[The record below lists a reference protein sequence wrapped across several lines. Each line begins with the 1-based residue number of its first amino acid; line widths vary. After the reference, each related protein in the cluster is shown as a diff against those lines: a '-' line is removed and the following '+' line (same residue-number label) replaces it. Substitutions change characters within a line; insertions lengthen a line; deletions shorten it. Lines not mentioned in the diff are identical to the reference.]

1 MATTTIII
9 ETTNDNTDVTE
20 TTISFEEIEQATQ
33 LVKDGCVNYYA
44 PIEIEHSGQLETLN
58 ITWNDCRTWHIGSER
73 VTVYLC
79 PADEAT
85 YRFLLGELRRKH
97 RNGYR
102 AVRCMVEGKLK
113 PLIRCPESNKCSAC
127 PYGRKPEDREANIIS
142 WDQQIASGYEPAA
155 SESMEQRVIDRDFY
169 LHIRERMVKKDPNIA
184 AAFEMSVLGELSAK
198 EIAKALGVPERKVYY
213 LIQQAKQIGK
223 DYNRLHG

>member
-20 TTISFEEIEQATQ
+20 TTISFEEIEHTTQ

-142 WDQQIASGYEPAA
+142 WDGLIESGYEGEA
-155 SESMEQRVIDRDFY
+155 DN
-169 LHIRERMVKKDPNIA
+169 RMVEQLQAKLEYDEIRTLMDSKNPIIA
-184 AAFEMSVLGELSAK
+184 QVFEMKERDGFSVS
-198 EIAKALGVPERKVYY
+198 EIADRLRIKPRNVYY
-213 LIQQAKQIGK
+213 YLDRAKAIGK
-223 DYNRLHG
+223 KYNKEC

>member
-9 ETTNDNTDVTE
+9 ETTNDNTNVTE
-20 TTISFEEIEQATQ
+20 TTISFEEIEHTTQ

-142 WDQQIASGYEPAA
+142 WDGLIESGYEGEADNRMVEQLQA
-155 SESMEQRVIDRDFY
+155 KLEYDEIRTLMDSENPIIAQVFEMKERDGFSVSEIADR
-169 LHIRERMVKKDPNIA
+169 LHIKPRNVYYYLDRAKAIGKKYN
-184 AAFEMSVLGELSAK
+184 K
-198 EIAKALGVPERKVYY
+198 EI
-213 LIQQAKQIGK
+213 
-223 DYNRLHG
+223 

>member
-33 LVKDGCVNYYA
+33 FVKDGCVNYYA

-142 WDQQIASGYEPAA
+142 WDGLIESGYEGEADNRMVEQLQAKLEYDEIRTLMDSKNPIIAQVFEMKERDGFSV
-155 SESMEQRVIDRDFY
+155 SEIADR
-169 LHIRERMVKKDPNIA
+169 LHIKPRNVYYYLDR
-184 AAFEMSVLGELSAK
+184 
-198 EIAKALGVPERKVYY
+198 AKA
-213 LIQQAKQIGK
+213 IGK
-223 DYNRLHG
+223 KYNKEC

>member
-33 LVKDGCVNYYA
+33 FVKDGCVNYYA

-142 WDQQIASGYEPAA
+142 WDGLIESGYEGEADNRMVEQLQA
-155 SESMEQRVIDRDFY
+155 KLEYDEIHTLMDSENPIIAQVFEMKERDGFSVSEIADR
-169 LHIRERMVKKDPNIA
+169 LHIKPRNVFYYLDRAKAIGKKYN
-184 AAFEMSVLGELSAK
+184 K
-198 EIAKALGVPERKVYY
+198 EI
-213 LIQQAKQIGK
+213 
-223 DYNRLHG
+223 

>member
-33 LVKDGCVNYYA
+33 FVKDGCVNYYA

-142 WDQQIASGYEPAA
+142 WDGLIESGYEGEADNRMVEQLQA
-155 SESMEQRVIDRDFY
+155 KLEYDEIRTLMDSENPIIAQVFEMKERDVFSVSEIADR
-169 LHIRERMVKKDPNIA
+169 LHIKPRNVYYYLDR
-184 AAFEMSVLGELSAK
+184 
-198 EIAKALGVPERKVYY
+198 AKA
-213 LIQQAKQIGK
+213 IGK
-223 DYNRLHG
+223 KYNKEC

>member
-20 TTISFEEIEQATQ
+20 TTISFEEIEHTTQ

-142 WDQQIASGYEPAA
+142 WDGLIESGYEGEA
-155 SESMEQRVIDRDFY
+155 DN
-169 LHIRERMVKKDPNIA
+169 RMVEQLQAKLEYDEIRTLMDSENPIIA
-184 AAFEMSVLGELSAK
+184 QVFEMKERDGFSVS
-198 EIAKALGVPERKVYY
+198 EIADRLRIKPRNVYY
-213 LIQQAKQIGK
+213 YLDRAKAIGK
-223 DYNRLHG
+223 KYNKEF

>member
-9 ETTNDNTDVTE
+9 ETTNDNTNVTE

-33 LVKDGCVNYYA
+33 FVKDGCVNYYA

-142 WDQQIASGYEPAA
+142 WDGLIESGYEGEADNRMVEQLQA
-155 SESMEQRVIDRDFY
+155 KLEYDEIRTLMDSENPIIAQVFEMKERDGFSVSEIADR
-169 LHIRERMVKKDPNIA
+169 LHIKPRNVYYYLDRAKAIGKKYN
-184 AAFEMSVLGELSAK
+184 K
-198 EIAKALGVPERKVYY
+198 EI
-213 LIQQAKQIGK
+213 
-223 DYNRLHG
+223 

>member
-33 LVKDGCVNYYA
+33 FVKDGCVNYYA

-102 AVRCMVEGKLK
+102 AGRCMVEGKLK

-142 WDQQIASGYEPAA
+142 WDGLIESGYEGEADNRMVEQLQAKLEYDEIRTLMDSKNPIIAQVFEMKERDGFSV
-155 SESMEQRVIDRDFY
+155 SEIADR
-169 LHIRERMVKKDPNIA
+169 LHIKPRNVYYYLDR
-184 AAFEMSVLGELSAK
+184 
-198 EIAKALGVPERKVYY
+198 AKA
-213 LIQQAKQIGK
+213 IGK
-223 DYNRLHG
+223 KYNKEC

>member
-33 LVKDGCVNYYA
+33 FVKDGCVNYYA

-142 WDQQIASGYEPAA
+142 WDGLIESGYEGEA
-155 SESMEQRVIDRDFY
+155 DN
-169 LHIRERMVKKDPNIA
+169 RMVEQLQAKLEYDEIRTLMDSKNPIIA
-184 AAFEMSVLGELSAK
+184 QAFEMKERDGFSVS
-198 EIAKALGVPERKVYY
+198 EIADRLHIKPRNVYY
-213 LIQQAKQIGK
+213 YLDRAKAIGK
-223 DYNRLHG
+223 KYNKEC

>member
-20 TTISFEEIEQATQ
+20 TTISFEEIEHTTQ

-85 YRFLLGELRRKH
+85 YRFLLGGAAPEAPQRLPRR
-97 RNGYR
+97 
-102 AVRCMVEGKLK
+102 
-113 PLIRCPESNKCSAC
+113 P
-127 PYGRKPEDREANIIS
+127 
-142 WDQQIASGYEPAA
+142 
-155 SESMEQRVIDRDFY
+155 
-169 LHIRERMVKKDPNIA
+169 
-184 AAFEMSVLGELSAK
+184 
-198 EIAKALGVPERKVYY
+198 
-213 LIQQAKQIGK
+213 
-223 DYNRLHG
+223 LHGRGKAETLDSLPGVEQVQRLPLRQKARRPGGKHHQLGWLN

>member
-20 TTISFEEIEQATQ
+20 TTISFEEIEHTTQ

-142 WDQQIASGYEPAA
+142 WDGLIESGYEGEADNRMVEQLQAKLEYDEIRTLMDSKNPIIAQVFEMKERDGFSV
-155 SESMEQRVIDRDFY
+155 SEIADR
-169 LHIRERMVKKDPNIA
+169 LHIKPRNVYYYLDR
-184 AAFEMSVLGELSAK
+184 
-198 EIAKALGVPERKVYY
+198 AKA
-213 LIQQAKQIGK
+213 IGK
-223 DYNRLHG
+223 KYNKEC

>member
-33 LVKDGCVNYYA
+33 FVKDGCVNYYA

-142 WDQQIASGYEPAA
+142 WDGLIESGYEGEADNRMA
-155 SESMEQRVIDRDFY
+155 EQLQAKLEYEEIRSLMDSENPIIAQVFEMKERDGFSVSEIADR
-169 LHIRERMVKKDPNIA
+169 LHIKPRNVYYYLDRAKAIGKKYN
-184 AAFEMSVLGELSAK
+184 K
-198 EIAKALGVPERKVYY
+198 EI
-213 LIQQAKQIGK
+213 
-223 DYNRLHG
+223 

>member
-9 ETTNDNTDVTE
+9 ETTNDNTNVTE

-142 WDQQIASGYEPAA
+142 WDGLIESGYEGEADNRMVEQLQA
-155 SESMEQRVIDRDFY
+155 KLEYDEIRTLMDSENPIIAQVFEMKERDGFSVSEIADR
-169 LHIRERMVKKDPNIA
+169 LHIKPRNVYYYLDR
-184 AAFEMSVLGELSAK
+184 
-198 EIAKALGVPERKVYY
+198 AKA
-213 LIQQAKQIGK
+213 IGK
-223 DYNRLHG
+223 KYNKEC

>member
-20 TTISFEEIEQATQ
+20 TTISFEEIEHTTQ
-33 LVKDGCVNYYA
+33 LVKGGCVNYYA

-142 WDQQIASGYEPAA
+142 WDGLIESGYEGEA
-155 SESMEQRVIDRDFY
+155 DN
-169 LHIRERMVKKDPNIA
+169 RMVEQLQAKLEYDEIRTLMDSENPIIA
-184 AAFEMSVLGELSAK
+184 QVFEMKERDGFSVS
-198 EIAKALGVPERKVYY
+198 EIADRLRIKPRNVYY
-213 LIQQAKQIGK
+213 YLDRAKAIGK
-223 DYNRLHG
+223 KYNKEC

>member
-20 TTISFEEIEQATQ
+20 TTISFEEIEHTTQ

-142 WDQQIASGYEPAA
+142 WDGLIESGYEGEA
-155 SESMEQRVIDRDFY
+155 DN
-169 LHIRERMVKKDPNIA
+169 RMVEQLQAKLEYDEIRTLMDSENPIIA
-184 AAFEMSVLGELSAK
+184 QVFEMKERDGFSVS
-198 EIAKALGVPERKVYY
+198 EIADRLRIKPRNVYY
-213 LIQQAKQIGK
+213 YLDKAKAIGK
-223 DYNRLHG
+223 KYNKEC

>member
-9 ETTNDNTDVTE
+9 ETTNDNTNVTE

-33 LVKDGCVNYYA
+33 FVKDGCVNYYA

-142 WDQQIASGYEPAA
+142 WDGLIESGYEGEADNRMVEQLQAKLEYDEIRTLMDSKNPIIAQVFEMKERDGFSV
-155 SESMEQRVIDRDFY
+155 SEIADR
-169 LHIRERMVKKDPNIA
+169 LHIKPRNVYYYLDR
-184 AAFEMSVLGELSAK
+184 
-198 EIAKALGVPERKVYY
+198 AKA
-213 LIQQAKQIGK
+213 IGK
-223 DYNRLHG
+223 KYNKEC

>member
-142 WDQQIASGYEPAA
+142 WDGLIESGYEGEADNRMVEQLQAKLEYDEIRTLMDSKNPIIAQVFEMKERDGFSV
-155 SESMEQRVIDRDFY
+155 SEIADR
-169 LHIRERMVKKDPNIA
+169 LHIKPRNVYYYLDR
-184 AAFEMSVLGELSAK
+184 
-198 EIAKALGVPERKVYY
+198 AKA
-213 LIQQAKQIGK
+213 IGK
-223 DYNRLHG
+223 KYNKEC

>member
-9 ETTNDNTDVTE
+9 ETTNDNTNVTE

-33 LVKDGCVNYYA
+33 FVKDGCVNYYA

-142 WDQQIASGYEPAA
+142 WDGLIESGYEGEADNRMVEQLQAKLEYDEIRTLMDSKNPIIAQVFEMKERDGFSV
-155 SESMEQRVIDRDFY
+155 SEIADR
-169 LHIRERMVKKDPNIA
+169 LHIKPRNVYYYLDRAKAIGKKYN
-184 AAFEMSVLGELSAK
+184 K
-198 EIAKALGVPERKVYY
+198 EI
-213 LIQQAKQIGK
+213 
-223 DYNRLHG
+223 

>member
-33 LVKDGCVNYYA
+33 FVKDGCVNYYA

-142 WDQQIASGYEPAA
+142 WDGLIESGYEGEADNRMVEQLQA
-155 SESMEQRVIDRDFY
+155 KLEYDEIHTLMDSENPIIAQVFEMKERDGFSVSEIADR
-169 LHIRERMVKKDPNIA
+169 LHIKPRNVYYYLDR
-184 AAFEMSVLGELSAK
+184 
-198 EIAKALGVPERKVYY
+198 AKA
-213 LIQQAKQIGK
+213 IGK
-223 DYNRLHG
+223 KYNKEC

>member
-20 TTISFEEIEQATQ
+20 TTISFEEIEHTTQ

-142 WDQQIASGYEPAA
+142 WDGLIESGYEGEA
-155 SESMEQRVIDRDFY
+155 DN
-169 LHIRERMVKKDPNIA
+169 RMVEQLQAKLEYDEIRTLMDSENPIIA
-184 AAFEMSVLGELSAK
+184 QVFEMKERDGFSVS
-198 EIAKALGVPERKVYY
+198 EIADRLRIKPRNVYY
-213 LIQQAKQIGK
+213 YLDRAKAIGK
-223 DYNRLHG
+223 KYNKEC